1 MASLWEAL
9 PPARR
14 GVYAQT
20 VAELTPRIAGAI
32 APGDVIMVKGS
43 NGIRLGDL
51 VEELTKRF
59 GVDAELAAGG

>member
-1 MASLWEAL
+1 
-9 PPARR
+9 
-14 GVYAQT
+14 
-20 VAELTPRIAGAI
+20 
-32 APGDVIMVKGS
+32 MVKGS